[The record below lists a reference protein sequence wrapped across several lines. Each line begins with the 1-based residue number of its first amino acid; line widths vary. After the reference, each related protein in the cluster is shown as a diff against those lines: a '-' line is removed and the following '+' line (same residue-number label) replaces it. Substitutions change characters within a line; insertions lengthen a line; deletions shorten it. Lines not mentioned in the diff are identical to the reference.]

1 MLGPALLA
9 FMLGQWLLGPV
20 GLDRERESG
29 TLCSHRCQVL
39 PQQRY
44 CENCNAFYVI
54 FQCNCFKILTEVI
67 KGCVWT
73 STRWQGTWNQI
84 CNGDFSVKMGKTP
97 LLAAA
102 LQKQPSWPPSTQNG
116 RGRGQPVCSVSRAVC
131 CYLGCVCPRQSP
143 GHGGQQGDPRGDVA
157 RSAVPCCGLSPLD
170 VSVCCATATAVTPG
184 KRWGQS
190 WSWSGAGGCWV
201 VPAALLVL
209 MHTVTSCRTGST
221 RQRRLKYF
229 L

>member
-1 MLGPALLA
+1 MARDLKPDLQWRFFSENGENPIIGSSSAKTTLLA
-9 FMLGQWLLGPV
+9 SQHSERQRQRSARVLREPGSVLLP
-20 GLDRERESG
+20 GL
-29 TLCSHRCQVL
+29 
-39 PQQRY
+39 
-44 CENCNAFYVI
+44 
-54 FQCNCFKILTEVI
+54 
-67 KGCVWT
+67 
-73 STRWQGTWNQI
+73 
-84 CNGDFSVKMGKTP
+84 
-97 LLAAA
+97 
-102 LQKQPSWPPSTQNG
+102 
-116 RGRGQPVCSVSRAVC
+116 
-131 CYLGCVCPRQSP
+131 CVCPRQSP

-184 KRWGQS
+184 KQWGQS

>member
-1 MLGPALLA
+1 MLGPPLLA
-9 FMLGQWLLGPV
+9 FMLGKWLLGPV

-29 TLCSHRCQVL
+29 TLCSHSCQVL

-54 FQCNCFKILTEVI
+54 FLCNCFKILTEVI

-102 LQKQPSWPPSTQNG
+102 LQKQPSWPPSTQKG
-116 RGRGQPVCSVSRAVC
+116 GGRGQPVCSMSRAVC

-143 GHGGQQGDPRGDVA
+143 GHGGQQGDPPWRRGA
-157 RSAVPCCGLSPLD
+157 ECLAVLWAFPTRCLRVLRNSNRRDRLVNGGD
-170 VSVCCATATAVTPG
+170 KA
-184 KRWGQS
+184 
-190 WSWSGAGGCWV
+190 GAGAV
-201 VPAALLVL
+201 QEAAGWYLWLFWF
-209 MHTVTSCRTGST
+209 SCT
-221 RQRRLKYF
+221 Q
-229 L
+229 